1 MIASSSFRTCALFIG
16 LCGLSSSVV
25 ADAISIR
32 ADEWLPYNGPTVKK
46 PPGYMIELAE
56 KIAVANGHTIAY
68 ATMPRDDAVAAVRRG
83 AHDCVVGALKDDAKG
98 FEFPTEAW
106 GMSQSAFYTL
116 DDSKW
121 RYAGIDSLASQ
132 RLAVIE
138 GYSYSDAIDAYIE
151 EFKADPA
158 RIVMI
163 SSAGRAQMN
172 AVSRLIAKKADVL
185 VEDINVAKLT
195 IGKLNLSDRVVMA
208 DVATD
213 SEALYIACTPADP
226 RGRKYADMFSK
237 GIAKLRASGELATIL
252 DKYNLSDWA
261 APQ

>member
-1 MIASSSFRTCALFIG
+1 MAASSMFRRHLFAAL
-16 LCGLSSSVV
+16 CVLSSNLY
-25 ADAISIR
+25 ADTISIR
-32 ADEWLPYNGPTVKK
+32 ADEWLPYNGPTTKK

-56 KIAVANGHTIAY
+56 KIAAANGHTIAY
-68 ATMPRDDAVAAVRRG
+68 ATMPWEDAVAAVKRG
-83 AHDCVVGALKDDAKG
+83 AHDCVVGALKSDAPG
-98 FEFPTEAW
+98 FAFPNETW

-116 DDSKW
+116 DDTKW
-121 RYAGIDSLASQ
+121 RYSGIDSLANQ

-138 GYSYSDAIDAYIE
+138 GYSYSDDIDAYVE
-151 EFKADPA
+151 QFKDDPA

-172 AVSRLIAKKADVL
+172 AVSRLVSKKADVL

-195 IGKLNLSDRVVMA
+195 IGKLNLADRVVMA
-208 DVATD
+208 DVAT
-213 SEALYIACTPADP
+213 EPEPLYIACTPADP
-226 RGRKYADMFSK
+226 RGKKYADMFSD

-261 APQ
+261 TTE

>member
-1 MIASSSFRTCALFIG
+1 MVASSGFRSCALFIG
-16 LCGLSSSVV
+16 LCALSSSVL

-32 ADEWLPYNGPTVKK
+32 ADEWLPYNGPSTKK

-56 KIAVANGHTIAY
+56 KIAVANGHTISY
-68 ATMPRDDAVAAVRRG
+68 ATMPWDDAVGAVRRG
-83 AHDCVVGALKDDAKG
+83 AHDCVVGALKADAEG
-98 FEFPTEAW
+98 FAFPNEAW

-121 RYAGIDSLASQ
+121 RYAGIDSLANQ

-138 GYSYSDAIDAYIE
+138 GYSYSEEVDAYIE
-151 EFKADPA
+151 KFKADPA
-158 RIVMI
+158 RIVVI

-172 AVSRLIAKKADVL
+172 AVSRLISKKADVL

-195 IGKLNLSDRVVMA
+195 IGKLNLTDRVVMA
-208 DVATD
+208 DVATEP
-213 SEALYIACTPADP
+213 EALYIACTPADP
-226 RGRKYADMFSK
+226 RGKAYADMFSA

-261 APQ
+261 AAE